1 MKRYKHSLSHYK
13 LTTCDMGQLVPVGL
27 VEVLPGDTF
36 QHRTSAMIR
45 VSPLV
50 APTMHPVQ
58 VRIHHWFVPN
68 RIVWDGWEDFITGE
82 NPDRIP
88 TINNN
93 TPATLTDHYGV
104 PPVQDLSVNALPIRG
119 YSMIW
124 NEWYRD
130 QDLQAEAGE
139 NQQGIKNVG
148 WEKDYY
154 TTARPWPQKGDAITL
169 PLGTKAPVTGIGFQ
183 GDTPKAHTDALA
195 LETDGERTYSLSA
208 GTGVDPVL
216 QTPIIEEN
224 PENPGHPNIYADLS
238 KAEALNVNDLR
249 RAFALQRYQE
259 ARARY
264 GSRYT
269 EYLAYL
275 GIKSSDA
282 RLQRPEYLGGGRCN
296 ISFSEVLQTGPD
308 TQGGTDSAVGDL
320 LGHGIATC
328 RTRKYR
334 RFFEEHGHVHTL
346 MSVRPKAMYVNGM
359 GKNWGRRDKEDY
371 YQKELETIGQ
381 QKVENMEIF
390 ADGTTNDRDAF
401 GYSDRYRDYR
411 HQRSEISKEFR
422 SVFDYWHMGRVFD
435 TQAPVLNAGFVQ
447 CTPTKRIHAVQT
459 NDVLW
464 CMINHSIQARRM
476 VNTSAH
482 SRII

>member
-169 PLGTKAPVTGIGFQ
+169 PLGTKAPVTGIGF
-183 GDTPKAHTDALA
+183 
-195 LETDGERTYSLSA
+195 R
-208 GTGVDPVL
+208 
-216 QTPIIEEN
+216 
-224 PENPGHPNIYADLS
+224 
-238 KAEALNVNDLR
+238 
-249 RAFALQRYQE
+249 
-259 ARARY
+259 
-264 GSRYT
+264 
-269 EYLAYL
+269 
-275 GIKSSDA
+275 
-282 RLQRPEYLGGGRCN
+282 
-296 ISFSEVLQTGPD
+296 
-308 TQGGTDSAVGDL
+308 
-320 LGHGIATC
+320 
-328 RTRKYR
+328 
-334 RFFEEHGHVHTL
+334 
-346 MSVRPKAMYVNGM
+346 
-359 GKNWGRRDKEDY
+359 
-371 YQKELETIGQ
+371 
-381 QKVENMEIF
+381 
-390 ADGTTNDRDAF
+390 
-401 GYSDRYRDYR
+401 
-411 HQRSEISKEFR
+411 
-422 SVFDYWHMGRVFD
+422 
-435 TQAPVLNAGFVQ
+435 
-447 CTPTKRIHAVQT
+447 
-459 NDVLW
+459 
-464 CMINHSIQARRM
+464 
-476 VNTSAH
+476 
-482 SRII
+482 